1 MRQCTIL
8 ALLLLG
14 CPALYGQ
21 GRLLEKEVVASGIL
35 EREAHYSIYLPAGYE
50 RDTRLYPV
58 LYLLH
63 GFTDD
68 DSGWTQFGEAH
79 LLADRL
85 FGQGEVTPMIIV
97 MPDAGLSWY
106 VNDDL
111 GEMRFEDYFFE
122 ELIPHIESKYRVR
135 TERQYRAIAGLSMGG
150 FGSLLYAL
158 KHSDMFSAACPLS
171 AAIRTD
177 EDMMA
182 MDQSRWDFVFGLP
195 FAMGASGE
203 DRLSNHYLANSTL
216 DILAVADANQ
226 YSNVA
231 FYIDCGDDDYLL
243 DGNLTLNRVMREK
256 GIAHEFRVR
265 DGGHTW
271 TYWRTALPEVFK
283 FVSDRFRR

>member
-1 MRQCTIL
+1 MRFFSIPL
-8 ALLLLG
+8 VLLFG
-14 CPALYGQ
+14 CSVLHSQ
-21 GRLLEKEVVASGIL
+21 GRLLEKEVVDSEIL
-35 EREAHYSIYLPAGYE
+35 GEGSNYSIYLPEGYDN
-50 RDTRLYPV
+50 DTRLYPV

-68 DSGWTQFGEAH
+68 DSGWTQFGEVH
-79 LLADRL
+79 LAANQM
-85 FGQGEVTPMIIV
+85 FGQGEVSPMIIV

-111 GEMRFEDYFFE
+111 GEMRFEEYFFE
-122 ELIPHIESKYRVR
+122 ELIPHIESTYRVR

-158 KHSDMFSAACPLS
+158 KHPDMFSVACPLS
-171 AAIRTD
+171 AAVRTD
-177 EDMMA
+177 EQMRS
-182 MDQSRWDFVFGLP
+182 MDQARWDFVFGLP
-195 FAMGASGE
+195 FAEGSSGE
-203 DRLSNHYLANSTL
+203 DRLSDHYLANSPL
-216 DILAVADANQ
+216 NIIMASEPNQ
-226 YSNVA
+226 YSGVA

-243 DGNLTLNRVMREK
+243 DGNLTLNSVMREK

-283 FVSDRFRR
+283 FVSARFRR